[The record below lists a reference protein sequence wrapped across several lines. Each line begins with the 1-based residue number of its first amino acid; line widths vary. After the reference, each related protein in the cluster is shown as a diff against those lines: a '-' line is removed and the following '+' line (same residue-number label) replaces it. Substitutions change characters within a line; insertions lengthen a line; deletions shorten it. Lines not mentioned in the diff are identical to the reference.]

1 MGRIPIGCVSLRDL
15 AKDAGISKSTAIRY
29 AKELGISGY
38 ISVGRSREIVDAMR
52 RLYVAS
58 IEAKKE
64 RCRAGNR
71 ESKLGL
77 VSYGEIASL
86 AGCSW
91 PTARRILKNLGWPSD
106 IPRERASE
114 AVAVIKE
121 TMAENARRHAAAA
134 VKARW
139 EASRKAEKG
148 IKDDAKKAPKKGEKT
163 AKTVRRTIKMIVKTD
178 KKSVKPSKMEGKT
191 ADWSWRVAIRG
202 DKGWL
207 VVRTGT
213 KEEMTAWADV
223 LVDNGIM
230 AEARKNKYGGMA

>member
-15 AKDAGISKSTAIRY
+15 AKDAGISKTTAIRY

-91 PTARRILKNLGWPSD
+91 PTARRILRNLGWPSD
-106 IPRERASE
+106 IPREKTSE

-121 TMAENARRHAAAA
+121 TMAENARRHAERAAA
-134 VKARW
+134 GRW
-139 EASRKAEKG
+139 ESAKKDGKSARKAG
-148 IKDDAKKAPKKGEKT
+148 GT
-163 AKTVRRTIKMIVKTD
+163 AKTVRRTSKMIVKTN
-178 KKSVKPSKMEGKT
+178 KKSVKPSKIEGKP